1 MHIRLHEVNTVRLTG
16 VIANDELQKPFYT
29 RTIVIE
35 TKTGEKVELTLFAD
49 EMEDLWIKY

>member
-49 EMEDLWIKY
+49 EMDDLWIKY

>member
-16 VIANDELQKPFYT
+16 VIAHDEGVKPFYT

-35 TKTGEKVELTLFAD
+35 TKTGEKLEVCVFAD
-49 EMEDLWIKY
+49 EMDDLLIKY